1 MPYGFAV
8 LDSSVVILLVTSK
21 QDDSPTEQADEQRRQ
36 NCRDWIERLGAS
48 VRWAIPAVVVAELAR
63 PHPARAMIEH
73 LAQHLGRL
81 RILPFTRPAGEV
93 AARMATDRLANRG
106 NAPRGAVKF
115 DTLIA
120 ATAHVYGAKYLLSAN
135 ERDFESALKI
145 VRSAV
150 EVIDAKNRRAGI
162 QSVIAF
168 PQKPSA

>member
-1 MPYGFAV
+1 
-8 LDSSVVILLVTSK
+8 
-21 QDDSPTEQADEQRRQ
+21 
-36 NCRDWIERLGAS
+36 
-48 VRWAIPAVVVAELAR
+48 
-63 PHPARAMIEH
+63 
-73 LAQHLGRL
+73 
-81 RILPFTRPAGEV
+81 
-93 AARMATDRLANRG
+93 
-106 NAPRGAVKF
+106 VKF

-162 QSVIAF
+162 QSVIPF